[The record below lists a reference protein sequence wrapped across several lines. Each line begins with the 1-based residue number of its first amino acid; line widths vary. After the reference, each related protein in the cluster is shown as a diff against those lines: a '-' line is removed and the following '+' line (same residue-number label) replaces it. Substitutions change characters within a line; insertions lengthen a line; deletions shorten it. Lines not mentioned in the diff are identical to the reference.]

1 MDEGGNGLF
10 YCNFKILLKVSSKYC
25 SFLWCTIVH
34 TAILATDYTLFK
46 PFMTEFGNKHVYVV

>member
-10 YCNFKILLKVSSKYC
+10 YCYFKILLK
-25 SFLWCTIVH
+25 FLLNIAFFAWCTIVH